1 MNTNR
6 DTSAD
11 ELHLTT
17 IGALLISELFKSRL
31 LRKKI
36 RGTNL
41 ETQLKKI
48 LNNDTIK
55 RTAEPGDEIQPD

>member
-11 ELHLTT
+11 ELHLAT
-17 IGALLISELFKSRL
+17 IGGLLISELFKSRL

-41 ETQLKKI
+41 EIQLKKI

-55 RTAEPGDEIQPD
+55 RTAEPGDEIHPD